1 MATIVFFINCVDFPT
16 LSRASDFR
24 KDSRLGS
31 QRGPRKRNDY
41 HEQQPTRDVDLVR
54 RLGGGKDAA
63 GKEKS
68 KSCPPDDVKM
78 EHLVLSEPEN
88 LGIEKVLTNHC
99 RIFEKALRRPSDKD
113 LVTTF
118 DGKIA
123 DGNMEGMI
131 IQE

>member
-1 MATIVFFINCVDFPT
+1 MQQVRK
-16 LSRASDFR
+16 RAS
-24 KDSRLGS
+24 LV
-31 QRGPRKRNDY
+31 
-41 HEQQPTRDVDLVR
+41 PT
-54 RLGGGKDAA
+54 
-63 GKEKS
+63 
-68 KSCPPDDVKM
+68 DDVKM

-113 LVTTF
+113 LVITF
-118 DGKIA
+118 DGKIP